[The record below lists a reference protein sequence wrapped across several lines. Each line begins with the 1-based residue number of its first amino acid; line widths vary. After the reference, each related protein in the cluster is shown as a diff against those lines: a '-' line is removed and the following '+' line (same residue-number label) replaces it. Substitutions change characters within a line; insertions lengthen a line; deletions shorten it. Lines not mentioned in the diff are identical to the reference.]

1 MKLQLEVLE
10 GNMKNG
16 SNTAEEDGDK
26 VEGEEEEEEE
36 ETIAVTKVNGE
47 DSLVMNASALMNG
60 DEDEDDEDDEHQL
73 SIDTGEPEEEIVR
86 PTIRVAKGLVME
98 QQTTPTPAVITNGSN
113 KRKAVTT
120 AV

>member
-16 SNTAEEDGDK
+16 SNTAVEDK
-26 VEGEEEEEEE
+26 VEGQDEEEEEEE

-60 DEDEDDEDDEHQL
+60 DEEDDDEDDEHQL
-73 SIDTGEPEEEIVR
+73 SIDTGEPEEEVVR

-98 QQTTPTPAVITNGSN
+98 QQATTPTAPAVIT
-113 KRKAVTT
+113 
-120 AV
+120 